1 MSDNNPSNSLS
12 IQPAEVNDVT
22 RQLDDLANRLQQVM
36 DAEKHNLTAVASS
49 RDEVSQRVARTL
61 NEVHESFT
69 QASNHGTDEIHDMA
83 ATLRSH
89 SGRIEDADLA
99 T

>member
-1 MSDNNPSNSLS
+1 MSNNNNSLS
-12 IQPAEVNDVT
+12 IQPAEVTEVT

-36 DAEKHNLTAVASS
+36 DAEKHNLTAVSSS

-61 NEVHESFT
+61 NEVHESFAKAST
-69 QASNHGTDEIHDMA
+69 QGTDEIHDMA